1 MIVEIGV
8 EEIPAWMLEDA
19 AHQLAQGL
27 VDALQAERLSAQ
39 ISEVWYTPRR
49 LIACLQNLPA
59 RQEDLVETI
68 MGPPRRVS
76 FNDAGEP
83 TQAAL
88 AFVQKNR
95 VALSDIRVIQT
106 PKGEYLSVERRVGG
120 KETGKILRHVIPAV
134 VSEIQFPKTMYWTT
148 DKFRFARPIRWIL
161 ALYQNRVVRFEI
173 ADVRS
178 SGYSSGHRFLGKP
191 RIKVTSLSAFQDLL
205 GQNGVIADPE
215 ARKARIVEGLAREAR
230 AAGGSL
236 LDDPA
241 LLRTV
246 VNLNEYP
253 SVIRGSFDERFLS
266 LPQEILITVM
276 REHQKYF
283 AVLDERGQL
292 LPHFVAVINLQSDAD
307 GAIRA
312 GHERVLRARLADA
325 EFFWTVDRKVPLIER
340 ETQLKNVVYQEKLGS
355 YYDKTQRVLS
365 LLPPLAEAAQCSDQL
380 TDLRTAGHLLK
391 CDLVTEMVKEFT
403 DLQGIVGG
411 LYARAEAYPEAI
423 WRAVYEQYQPGSTAS
438 PSPSTRAGAVLSLAD
453 RLDTVCACFS
463 IGLIPS
469 GSKDP
474 FAVRRQGNAILK
486 IILDHRFRL
495 SLDQLINWGLGVLG
509 TEDPGISGEI
519 RKFLEGRLK
528 FLLDELDYSHDCV
541 NAAFAAGCDDPVDVF
556 ERVRALQA
564 IRPEADFLAL
574 ASSFKRIVNI
584 LARAESVSGE
594 PDRSVMS
601 EAAEI
606 ALWDKYSELKP
617 GVEAARES
625 GEYGR
630 ALRSLASM
638 RAVVDQFFDK
648 VLVMA
653 EDQVVRANRLSL
665 LRQLADLFLE
675 VADISQIVIDQA
687 G

>member
-1 MIVEIGV
+1 
-8 EEIPAWMLEDA
+8 
-19 AHQLAQGL
+19 
-27 VDALQAERLSAQ
+27 
-39 ISEVWYTPRR
+39 
-49 LIACLQNLPA
+49 LQNLPA
-59 RQEDLVETI
+59 RQEDLIETI
-68 MGPPRRVS
+68 MGPPKRVS

-83 TQAAL
+83 TPAAL

-95 VALSDIRVIQT
+95 VALSEIKVVQT

-120 KETGKILRHVIPAV
+120 EETLKILQRVLPAV
-134 VSEIQFPKTMYWTT
+134 VSRIQFPKTMYWTI

-161 ALYQNRVVRFEI
+161 ALYQNSVVRFGI

-178 SGYSSGHRFLGKP
+178 SGYTCGHRFLGKP
-191 RIKVTSLSAFQDLL
+191 KIKVTSLSTLQELL
-205 GQNGVIADPE
+205 SQNGVIADPE
-215 ARKARIVEGLAREAR
+215 ARKARIVEGLAREAA

-246 VNLNEYP
+246 INLNEYP

-292 LPHFVAVINLQSDAD
+292 LPHFLAVINLQSDPD
-307 GAIRA
+307 GTIRA

-340 ETQLKNVVYQEKLGS
+340 ETELKNVVYQEKLGT
-355 YYDKTQRVLS
+355 YYDKTQRVIS
-365 LLPPLAEAAQCSDQL
+365 LLPPLAEVARCSDQL
-380 TDLRTAGHLLK
+380 ADLRTAGHLLK

-423 WRAVYEQYQPGSTAS
+423 WRTVYEQYQPGSASS

-453 RLDTVCACFS
+453 RLDTVCGCFV

-486 IILDHRFRL
+486 IILDHQLTVSLERL
-495 SLDQLINWGLGVLG
+495 VRWGLEALG
-509 TEDPGISGEI
+509 RFNEETAGEI
-519 RKFLEGRLK
+519 RSFLEGRLR
-528 FLLDELDYSHDCV
+528 FLLDEAGCAYDSI
-541 NAAFAAGCDDPVDVF
+541 NAAFAAGHDDPLDTA
-556 ERVRALQA
+556 ERVRA
-564 IRPEADFLAL
+564 IEAMRGEPDFLAL
-574 ASSFKRIVNI
+574 ASSFKRIANI
-584 LARAESVSGE
+584 LTRAGSIKGQ
-594 PDRSVMS
+594 PDVTSMS

-606 ALWDKYSELKP
+606 ALWERSCAIEP
-617 GVEAARES
+617 EVAEARARK
-625 GEYGR
+625 EYDR
-630 ALRSLASM
+630 ALRALASL
-638 RAVVDQFFDK
+638 RSAVDTFFEQ

-653 EDQVVRANRLSL
+653 EDPAVRANRLSL
-665 LRQLADLFLE
+665 LKKLAAMFLGI
-675 VADISQIVIDQA
+675 ADISQIVIEQTN
-687 G
+687 